1 MKKNKYLLK
10 MLHRIHRFRFDIVN
24 DRYENIYEKKK
35 RVYEYLHFLFDFI
48 NEYVN
53 ERLIRIGFNLTKGV
67 ACIYKL
73 PLISKFHPVH
83 IGKKNCVSV
92 ELYKTLTRPGNEWKY
107 KKGLSRNNNLLNFY
121 GFYETVFSI

>member
-1 MKKNKYLLK
+1 

-67 ACIYKL
+67 ACIINSHQYRNLTTLYISVRKTASQLNCQKL
-73 PLISKFHPVH
+73 SQ
-83 IGKKNCVSV
+83 
-92 ELYKTLTRPGNEWKY
+92 
-107 KKGLSRNNNLLNFY
+107 
-121 GFYETVFSI
+121 GF